1 MNSNELQPEIA
12 VVTPTILT
20 GLGLKS
26 ILEKIIPVATVEVF
40 DSFDRLSE
48 ADPERFFHFFVSLP
62 VFVEHNA
69 FFAHHASKTILLVN
83 EMQNAGNQ
91 PSLNIAQ
98 SEEGLVRD
106 ILRLRQ
112 NPHRHEHPIGAGTHP
127 TYPTTPLSPREIEV
141 LELLT
146 QGHINKEIA
155 EALHI
160 SITTVISHRKNI
172 IEKLGI
178 RSVSGLTLYA
188 VTNGYVHID
197 TL

>member
-1 MNSNELQPEIA
+1 MELQPEIA

-26 ILEKIIPVATVEVF
+26 ILEKILPMATVEVF
-40 DSFDRLSE
+40 DSFDHLAD
-48 ADPERFFHFFVSLP
+48 ADPDRFFHYFVSLA
-62 VFVEHNA
+62 VFVEHNT
-69 FFAHHASKTILLVN
+69 FFAPRAAKTILLVN

-112 NPHRHEHPIGAGTHP
+112 NQHHHQQPLGRGAHPVRPSAALT
-127 TYPTTPLSPREIEV
+127 PREVEV

-155 EALHI
+155 DALHI
-160 SITTVISHRKNI
+160 SVTTVISHRKNL